1 MSRDIR
7 PSSLDHVALWVD
19 ERKPLASFLCDHLGM
34 HVIEETDTFTLVG
47 VDAKLGKLTLFDAE
61 GPRERGSIEHI
72 ALRVAD
78 ASAAAAALPQEAA
91 VRPPEDGMVRFEAP
105 GGLPM
110 ALVQRGGVEFDL
122 DHVLLRLPD
131 RDAAMGELEGMGFER
146 RDGALAVS
154 DRELRIVEGDAPD
167 GERPLL
173 NHIALLVDSADE
185 VQRDAE
191 ERGLEIDDI
200 KDAPNTLAVF
210 LRGPSG
216 VRIEYVEHKPGFAL
230 V

>member
-19 ERKPLASFLCDHLGM
+19 ERKPLATFLCDHLGM

-72 ALRVAD
+72 ALRVGD
-78 ASAAAAALPQEAA
+78 LDAA
-91 VRPPEDGMVRFEAP
+91 VAGLPTDAAVQPAQNGTVRFDGP
-105 GGLPM
+105 GGVPL
-110 ALVQRGGVEFDL
+110 ALVQRGGIEFDL
-122 DHVLLRLPD
+122 DHLVLRLPD
-131 RDAAMGELEGMGFER
+131 REAALAELETMGFER
-146 RDGALAVS
+146 RDGGLAVS
-154 DRELRIVEGDAPD
+154 DRELRIVDGVRPD

-191 ERGLEIDDI
+191 ERGVEIDDI

>member
-1 MSRDIR
+1 MTSTFA
-7 PSSLDHVALWVD
+7 PTSLDHVALWVD
-19 ERKPLASFLCDHLGM
+19 DRQPLATFLCDHLGM

-47 VDAKLGKLTLFDAE
+47 IDAKLGKLTLFDAE

-72 ALRVAD
+72 ALRVGDLD
-78 ASAAAAALPQEAA
+78 AAVAGLPQTAA
-91 VRPPEDGMVRFEAP
+91 VQRPEGGLVRFEGP
-105 GGLPM
+105 GGVPL
-110 ALVQRGGVEFDL
+110 ALIARGGVEFDL

-131 RDAAMGELEGMGFER
+131 RDAALAELEGMGFER
-146 RDGALAVS
+146 RDGGLAVS
-154 DRELRIVEGDAPD
+154 DRELRVVEGDDAD
-167 GERPLL
+167 VERPLL

-185 VQRDAE
+185 VQHDAE
-191 ERGLEIDDI
+191 QRGVEIDDI

>member
-19 ERKPLASFLCDHLGM
+19 ERRALATFLCDHLGM

-47 VDAKLGKLTLFDAE
+47 VDAKLGKLTLFDAD
-61 GPRERGSIEHI
+61 GPRERGSIEYI
-72 ALRVAD
+72 ALRVRDLD
-78 ASAAAAALPQEAA
+78 AGIAGLPEGAA
-91 VRPPEDGMVRFEAP
+91 VDGVARFEGPGGVPLALVEAP
-105 GGLPM
+105 G
-110 ALVQRGGVEFDL
+110 VDFDL
-122 DHVLLRLPD
+122 DHVVLRLPD
-131 RDAAMGELEGMGFER
+131 RERALAELEGMGFER
-146 RDGALAVS
+146 RGGALAVD
-154 DRELRIVEGDAPD
+154 DRELRIVDGDAAD

-191 ERGLEIDDI
+191 ERGVEIDDI

>member
-1 MSRDIR
+1 MSAAIR
-7 PSSLDHVALWVD
+7 PRSLDHVALWTD
-19 ERKPLASFLCDHLGM
+19 ARKPLATFLCDHLGM

-72 ALRVAD
+72 ALRVGDVD
-78 ASAAAAALPQEAA
+78 AVVAGLPQEAA
-91 VRPPEDGMVRFEAP
+91 AQPAEDGIVRFEAP
-105 GGLPM
+105 GGVPL
-110 ALVQRGGVEFDL
+110 ALVERGGTEFDL
-122 DHVLLRLPD
+122 DHVVLRLPD
-131 RDAAMGELEGMGFER
+131 PEAALGALESMGFER
-146 RDGALAVS
+146 RDGGLAVA
-154 DRELRIVEGDAPD
+154 DRELRVVEADAPE

-173 NHIALLVDSADE
+173 NHIALLVESADE
-185 VQRDAE
+185 VQREAE
-191 ERGLEIDDI
+191 ERGVEVDDV
-200 KDAPNTLAVF
+200 KDAPNTFAVF

>member
-1 MSRDIR
+1 MSREIR

-19 ERKPLASFLCDHLGM
+19 ERQALATFLCDHLGM
-34 HVIEETDTFTLVG
+34 HVIEETDNFTLVG
-47 VDAKLGKLTLFDAE
+47 VDAKLGKLTLFDAD

-72 ALRVAD
+72 ALRVGD
-78 ASAAAAALPQEAA
+78 LDAALARLPERA
-91 VRPPEDGMVRFEAP
+91 VVAENGVARFEGP
-105 GGLPM
+105 GGVPL
-110 ALVQRGGVEFDL
+110 ALIQRDGVEFDL
-122 DHVLLRLPD
+122 DHVVLRLPD
-131 RDAAMGELEGMGFER
+131 REGALAELEEMGFER
-146 RDGALAVS
+146 RDGVLAVG
-154 DRELRIVEGDAPD
+154 DRELHIVDGDAAD

-173 NHIALLVDSADE
+173 NHLALLVDSADE

-191 ERGLEIDDI
+191 ERGVEIDDV

>member
-1 MSRDIR
+1 MSRQIR

-19 ERKPLASFLCDHLGM
+19 ERKPLAAFLCDHLGM

-61 GPRERGSIEHI
+61 GPRERGAIEHI
-72 ALRVAD
+72 ALRVGDLD
-78 ASAAAAALPQEAA
+78 AAVAGLPQSAAVQ
-91 VRPPEDGMVRFEAP
+91 PPERGMVRFEGP
-105 GGLPM
+105 GGVPL

-122 DHVLLRLPD
+122 DHVVLRLPD
-131 RDAAMGELEGMGFER
+131 RDDAIAKLEAMGFER
-146 RDGALAVS
+146 HDGKLAIA
-154 DRELRIVEGDAPD
+154 DRELRVVEGAAAD

-173 NHIALLVDSADE
+173 NHLALLVDSADA

-191 ERGLEIDDI
+191 ERGVEIDDI

-210 LRGPSG
+210 LRGPAG

>member
-1 MSRDIR
+1 MPGPIH

-72 ALRVAD
+72 ALRVGNLD
-78 ASAAAAALPQEAA
+78 AAVAGLPQTAA
-91 VRPPEDGMVRFEAP
+91 VQPPDGGLVRFEGP
-105 GGLPM
+105 GGVPL
-110 ALVQRGGVEFDL
+110 ALIERGGVEFDL

-131 RDAAMGELEGMGFER
+131 RDAALTELEGMGFER
-146 RDGALAVS
+146 RDGGLAVS
-154 DRELRIVEGDAPD
+154 DRELLIVEGA
-167 GERPLL
+167 GAEVERPLL

-191 ERGLEIDDI
+191 QRGVEIDDI

>member
-1 MSRDIR
+1 MPGPIH

-19 ERKPLASFLCDHLGM
+19 ERNPLASFLCDHLGM
-34 HVIEETDTFTLVG
+34 HVIEETETFTLVG
-47 VDAKLGKLTLFDAE
+47 VDAKLGKLTLFDAD
-61 GPRERGSIEHI
+61 GPRDRGSIEHI
-72 ALRVAD
+72 ALRVGNLD
-78 ASAAAAALPQEAA
+78 AAVAGLPQTAA
-91 VRPPEDGMVRFEAP
+91 VQPSDGGLVRFEGP
-105 GGLPM
+105 GGVPL
-110 ALVQRGGVEFDL
+110 ALIERGGVEFDL

-131 RDAAMGELEGMGFER
+131 RDAALIE
-146 RDGALAVS
+146 
-154 DRELRIVEGDAPD
+154 RELRIVEGGGAEV
-167 GERPLL
+167 ERPLL

-191 ERGLEIDDI
+191 QRGVEIDDI

>member
-1 MSRDIR
+1 MSREIR
-7 PSSLDHVALWVD
+7 PKSLDHVALWVD
-19 ERKPLASFLCDHLGM
+19 QRQALATFLCDHLGM
-34 HVIEETDTFTLVG
+34 HVIEETDNFTLVG
-47 VDAKLGKLTLFDAE
+47 VDAKLGKLTLFDAD

-72 ALRVAD
+72 ALRVGD
-78 ASAAAAALPQEAA
+78 LDAALARLPERA
-91 VRPPEDGMVRFEAP
+91 VVAENGVARFEGP
-105 GGLPM
+105 GGVPL
-110 ALVQRGGVEFDL
+110 ALIQRDGVEFDL
-122 DHVLLRLPD
+122 DHVVLRLPD
-131 RDAAMGELEGMGFER
+131 RDGALAELEAMGFER
-146 RDGALAVS
+146 RDGGLAVS
-154 DRELRIVEGDAPD
+154 DRELRIVEGEGAD
-167 GERPLL
+167 GQRPLL

-191 ERGLEIDDI
+191 ERGVEIDDV

>member
-1 MSRDIR
+1 MSLKIR
-7 PSSLDHVALWVD
+7 PSSLDHVALWTD

-61 GPRERGSIEHI
+61 GPRERGAIEHI
-72 ALRVAD
+72 ALRVGD
-78 ASAAAAALPQEAA
+78 LHAAAASLPQTAA
-91 VRPPEDGMVRFEAP
+91 ARPPVDGLLRFEAP
-105 GGLPM
+105 GGLPL
-110 ALVQRGGVEFDL
+110 ALVQRGGIEFDL

-131 RDAAMGELEGMGFER
+131 RDAALAELEGMGFER
-146 RDGALAVS
+146 RDGRLAVS
-154 DRELRIVEGDAPD
+154 DRELLVVEG
-167 GERPLL
+167 GGGEVERPLL
-173 NHIALLVDSADE
+173 NHIALLVDSAGD

-191 ERGLEIDDI
+191 QHGVEIDDI

-210 LRGPSG
+210 LRGPAG

>member
-1 MSRDIR
+1 MPGEIR

-61 GPRERGSIEHI
+61 GPRECGSLEHI

-78 ASAAAAALPQEAA
+78 VNAVVAGLPQSAA
-91 VRPPEDGMVRFEAP
+91 VRPPRDGVVRFEAP
-105 GGLPM
+105 GGLPL

-122 DHVLLRLPD
+122 DHIVLRLPD
-131 RDAAMGELEGMGFER
+131 RESALAELEAMGFER
-146 RDGALAVS
+146 RDGALAVN
-154 DRELRIVEGDAPD
+154 DRELRIIEGERAAV
-167 GERPLL
+167 ERPLL

-191 ERGLEIDDI
+191 QRGIEIDDI

>member
-1 MSRDIR
+1 MPSEIR
-7 PSSLDHVALWVD
+7 PSSFDHVALWVD
-19 ERKPLASFLCDHLGM
+19 ERGPLAKFLCQHLGM

-61 GPRERGSIEHI
+61 GPRERGSLEHV
-72 ALRVAD
+72 ALRVGD
-78 ASAAAAALPQEAA
+78 LRAAVAGLPQTAA
-91 VRPPEDGMVRFEAP
+91 VRPPENGMVRFEAP
-105 GGLPM
+105 GGLPL
-110 ALVQRGGVEFDL
+110 ALVQRGGVQFDL

-131 RDAAMGELEGMGFER
+131 REAALSELETMGFER
-146 RDGALAVS
+146 RNGALAVG
-154 DRELRIVEGDAPD
+154 DRELRILEGDAAG

-173 NHIALLVDSADE
+173 NHIALLVESADA
-185 VQRDAE
+185 VQREAE
-191 ERGLEIDDI
+191 SRGVEIDDV